1 MPEYDTF
8 TEEFK
13 KDNPY
18 ISWRFPFVRQRL
30 QEQIDKH
37 RATMNKTTKNNKIPL
52 KYKNTKNNIFILSQQ
67 YRKIDPDLKEIIQK
81 DFERRFKRDVDTSN
95 EKDILWLVKEAKRY

>member
-37 RATMNKTTKNNKIPL
+37 RATMNKTTENNKIPL
-52 KYKNTKNNIFILSQQ
+52 KYKNTKNNIFILAQQ
-67 YRKIDPDLKEIIQK
+67 YRKIDPEIKEIIQK
-81 DFERRFKRDVDTSN
+81 DFERIYKRDVDTSN